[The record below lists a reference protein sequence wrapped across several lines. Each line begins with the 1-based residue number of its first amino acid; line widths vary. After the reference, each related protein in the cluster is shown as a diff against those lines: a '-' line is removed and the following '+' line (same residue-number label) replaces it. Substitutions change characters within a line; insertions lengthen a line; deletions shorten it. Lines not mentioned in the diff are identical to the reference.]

1 MVQCCEALTLRTYP
15 FAEGHKVAVF
25 LTREHGLV
33 RAAAYGAQG
42 VRSRFGSALEP
53 LTHSRITFRR
63 REHQELAALENC
75 EIIRPSPAYRLGWE
89 QQLHLGYFAE
99 LLLEFTR
106 EQIAGDRL
114 FRLAL
119 AVMDAAERVPP
130 RVLARYFEFWLL
142 QLEGV
147 LPPLG
152 EILPE
157 PLAAR
162 TLTMLKTPPAA
173 LEGVGWRDED
183 LDLLENA
190 AGRLIENHL
199 EKPLKAKRLLKELL

>member
-1 MVQCCEALTLRTYP
+1 MVESCEALTLRTYP

-25 LTREHGLV
+25 LTREYGLL
-33 RAAAYGAQG
+33 RAAAYGAQRA
-42 VRSRFGSALEP
+42 RSRFGSALEP

-75 EIIRPSPAYRLGWE
+75 EIIRVSPAYRLGWE
-89 QQLHLGYFAE
+89 QQLYLGYFAE

-106 EQIAGDRL
+106 EEVAGDRL

-119 AVMDAAERVPP
+119 AVTEAAEQVPP
-130 RVLARYFEFWLL
+130 RLLARYFEFWLL
-142 QLEGV
+142 QFEGV
-147 LPPLG
+147 LPNLG

-157 PLAAR
+157 PLATR
-162 TLTMLKTPPAA
+162 TLAMLKTPPAE
-173 LEGVGWRDED
+173 LGGTEWRFED
-183 LDLLENA
+183 LDLLEKV

-199 EKPLKAKRLLKELL
+199 EKPLKAKRMLKELL